1 MAISRRNFLQALSAA
16 GVTLSVHDWLFS
28 KLEAYASERLD
39 YRDVRGPGVTSFSRS
54 ACRDCAN
61 HCSIAVRKVDELP
74 VGLRGTAW
82 HPNSHGALCV
92 AGQSQM
98 QALFDP
104 DRLEQPLLRADA
116 GAPGHSVSWEEALDL
131 LRQRLGALVSSGRGE
146 RIAVVDGR
154 TPSLGT
160 SLLRSWVESIPG
172 ARYVPLRI
180 ENAFDRLARDF
191 LGGAR
196 EGRLRFDLAHTG
208 TLLLAGSELL
218 EVDGSPVTQMRAHA
232 ERRENPRLDRAPTI
246 YLGPRQSPTA
256 VRADHWIPCPPG
268 QERDVLLALAEALGR
283 EHPQRASILPEYARW
298 IPEARDP
305 VGFVRRYSIDA
316 VAGRLGLRGEDLEAV
331 VTTMQEFGPAVT
343 LPGPGVLRRLHGAQ
357 DARAALALNLW
368 TDGFRETGGISWG
381 RDPLAVVA
389 SEIGLAA
396 ARDDDP
402 GALGE
407 ILRPLLEIK
416 RSPVDALVCCGAN
429 LVHEFP
435 GEDQIA
441 RALSHVPFLASFS
454 SYEDETS
461 QLAHLTIPTLLEL
474 ESWDLPAAAW
484 GAPDPAL
491 QVQRPAL
498 VPVVEARAQEDVV
511 LELASSGVAGPGFE
525 APAADARGMV
535 EAAVRRVVER
545 GRGELVGTK
554 GRRPLASVKG
564 SAAVGALLSG
574 ASVWVDE
581 AGPGPAAEGA
591 PTPAAAPPAPSPDLA
606 PQQLWLVPFDHPA
619 VQRGRIL
626 NRPMMMEL
634 SGMLHGLAWES
645 WLEIHPEDARA
656 RDIASGEWLKIRG
669 PRAEISCRAV
679 VTVTV
684 VPGVVAA
691 PVGFGHQALGS
702 VAAGRGANPLRLPDT
717 LLDPETGAPMW
728 GPIPV
733 FVLKA

>member
-1 MAISRRNFLQALSAA
+1 MAISRRRFLQTLSAA
-16 GVTLSVHDWLFS
+16 GVTLSVNDWLFS

-39 YRDVRGPGVTSFSRS
+39 YRDVRGPSITSFSRS
-54 ACRDCAN
+54 ACRNCAN

-74 VGLRGTAW
+74 VGLRGTPW
-82 HPNSHGALCV
+82 HPNSQGALCV

-104 DRLEQPLLRADA
+104 DRLERPLLRSDA
-116 GAPGHSVSWEEALDL
+116 GAPGSSVSWEEALDL
-131 LRQRLGALVSSGRGE
+131 LRERLGALVSSGRGE

-196 EGRLRFDLAHTG
+196 VGRLRFDLAHTG
-208 TLLLAGSELL
+208 TLLLVGSELL

-232 ERRENPRLDRAPTI
+232 ERRENPRLDHAPTI
-246 YLGPRQSPTA
+246 FLGPRRSPTA

-283 EHPQRASILPEYARW
+283 EHPRRASILPEYARW

-305 VGFVRRYSIDA
+305 VGFARRYSIET
-316 VAGRLGLRGEDLEAV
+316 VAGRLGLSGEELEAV
-331 VTTMQEFGPAVT
+331 TTAMQEFGPAVT

-368 TDGFRETGGISWG
+368 TGGFRDTGGISWG
-381 RDPLAVVA
+381 RDPLVEAA
-389 SEIGLAA
+389 SGIGLAA

-402 GALGE
+402 GDLRE
-407 ILRPLLEIK
+407 ILQPLLEIK
-416 RSPVDALVCCGAN
+416 RSPVDALVCCDAN

-435 GEDQIA
+435 GEDQIT
-441 RALSHVPFLASFS
+441 RALSHVPFVASFS
-454 SYEDETS
+454 THEDETS
-461 QLAHLTIPTLLEL
+461 RLAHVTIPNLLEL

-484 GAPDPAL
+484 GAPDAAL

-498 VPVVEARAQEDVV
+498 VPVVEARAVEDVV
-511 LELASSGVAGPGFE
+511 LELASGGVAGPGFE
-525 APAADARGMV
+525 APAADAKGMV
-535 EAAVRRVVER
+535 EAAVRGVVAS
-545 GRGELVGTK
+545 GRGALVGVG
-554 GRRPLASVKG
+554 GRRPLASANG
-564 SAAVGALLSG
+564 PAAVRALLSG
-574 ASVWVDE
+574 ESVWVDE
-581 AGPGPAAEGA
+581 AGAGPAAEA
-591 PTPAAAPPAPSPDLA
+591 TPARAGAPPAPHPDLA

-656 RDIASGEWLKIRG
+656 RGIASGAWLKIRG

-679 VTVTV
+679 VTATV
-684 VPGVVAA
+684 VPSVVAA
-691 PVGFGHQALGS
+691 PVGFGHEALGS
-702 VAAGRGANPLRLPDT
+702 VAAGRGANALRLSNT
-717 LLDPETGAPMW
+717 LLDPETGAPVW
-728 GPIPV
+728 SPIPV